1 MTKVQKALTIFLCQ
15 GTGLFTGEQITLK
28 YIKKKGVLTK
38 NRLKKDAHFFP
49 PVCKGIL

>member
-15 GTGLFTGEQITLK
+15 ETGLFTGEQITLK
-28 YIKKKGVLTK
+28 YIKKKGVFNPKQIKK
-38 NRLKKDAHFFP
+38 NAHFCS